1 MSWSRR
7 EQSGWTI
14 ELFEPPQPRPSAGLL
29 FLPGHSGKTL
39 INNPAWTQSLE
50 QARLR
55 AACPISGSGW
65 WVEAGERIAGQAP
78 LAWLYEQVVPA
89 LRDWWQLDQTA
100 IAVAG
105 VSLGAQGALGLAYRH
120 AREFPVVAAIS
131 PAVDFHELHDG
142 IVRDTPVLKGFVNR
156 FVGVVEMN
164 VLADDAD
171 SQAHVDT
178 ICFVRKKRRIGAQS
192 TVAGT
197 VAQASGRLCVIMRI
211 IALYALYLFMWI
223 KNNDL

>member
-7 EQSGWTI
+7 EQSGWAI
-14 ELFEPPQPRPSAGLL
+14 ELFEPSQPRPSAGLL

-55 AACPISGSGW
+55 AACPVSGSGW

-89 LRDWWQLDQTA
+89 LRDWWQLDRTA

-131 PAVDFHELHDG
+131 PAVDFHELHGLGFPLDG
-142 IVRDTPVLKGFVNR
+142 WCESIEAARQHTGPLHLNPLSWPTHQLLACDTDDGDWFQS
-156 FVGVVEMN
+156 VERLVEKLN
-164 VLADDAD
+164 SSGIAFTSAFDSHRLGHCWDYFDA
-171 SQAHVDT
+171 V
-178 ICFVRKKRRIGAQS
+178 
-192 TVAGT
+192 
-197 VAQASGRLCVIMRI
+197 SG
-211 IALYALYLFMWI
+211 
-223 KNNDL
+223 